1 MNVTRNDIE
10 IKNNKILLNLGYN
23 NHMSIKTLL
32 TKEEILHLAKLA
44 GLTLNDSQLRRLP
57 NDLSSV
63 IEYMSKIKT
72 LDTTGIKETSQVTNL
87 KNVFRED
94 MIEKERML
102 TQEEA
107 LSNAKNTLDG
117 YFKVK
122 AIFNN

>member
-1 MNVTRNDIE
+1 
-10 IKNNKILLNLGYN
+10 
-23 NHMSIKTLL
+23 MSIKTLL

>member
-1 MNVTRNDIE
+1 
-10 IKNNKILLNLGYN
+10 
-23 NHMSIKTLL
+23 
-32 TKEEILHLAKLA
+32 
-44 GLTLNDSQLRRLP
+44 
-57 NDLSSV
+57 
-63 IEYMSKIKT
+63 MSKIKT

>member
-1 MNVTRNDIE
+1 
-10 IKNNKILLNLGYN
+10 
-23 NHMSIKTLL
+23 MSKKTLL

-44 GLTLNDSQLRRLP
+44 GLTLSESQLKRLP

-63 IEYMSKIKT
+63 IEYMSKIKS
-72 LDTTGIKETSQVTNL
+72 LNTTGVKETTQVTNL

-94 MIEKERML
+94 VIEKERMF

-122 AIFNN
+122 AIFNK

>member
-1 MNVTRNDIE
+1 
-10 IKNNKILLNLGYN
+10 
-23 NHMSIKTLL
+23 MSIKTLL

-107 LSNAKNTLDG
+107 LSNAKNTYNG
-117 YFKVK
+117 YFRVK
-122 AIFNN
+122 AIFSN